1 MRKHTTPVQRRAFY
15 ELHQQGLSYPQIAE
29 QSDVSKECVR
39 YWCRRQRDG
48 GSCWTTYR
56 KEPTG
61 MLSHF
66 DGLVRYCVLRLRLE
80 HPHWGPG
87 RIGHHLGKRPSV
99 RGLALPSRAQIGRYL
114 HQWLRFHRPPHKKV
128 QDQRPDP
135 PLRVHQRWQLDFKI
149 AIALQDGTTVDLH
162 TIRDPVG
169 EACVGAAVY
178 LTKPVNMRT
187 KRVPMEDARS
197 TLRRSFA
204 LWGTLPQEVQT
215 DGESTLVV
223 RKGDAFPSTFTL
235 WLKGLGIT
243 HLVTHQVTDN
253 AEVERCHRTVNDYAI
268 VGHEMCSVAQ
278 LQSIL
283 DDTVQELTFELSSRA
298 QGCAGRTPFQAHPEL
313 VHPDRSFRPEHE
325 LASFD
330 LKRVDS
336 FLSTFSW
343 TRKVGALG
351 QICIGG
357 HHHYYHVGRAYAR
370 QTIQVRFDPAD
381 RHFVFYLP
389 SSEQEDSMPEIG
401 RRPARN
407 LQVEDLTGIIPW
419 PADLVPQQL
428 ALPLAFE
435 EG

>member
-1 MRKHTTPVQRRAFY
+1 
-15 ELHQQGLSYPQIAE
+15 
-29 QSDVSKECVR
+29 
-39 YWCRRQRDG
+39 
-48 GSCWTTYR
+48 
-56 KEPTG
+56 
-61 MLSHF
+61 
-66 DGLVRYCVLRLRLE
+66 
-80 HPHWGPG
+80 
-87 RIGHHLGKRPSV
+87 
-99 RGLALPSRAQIGRYL
+99 
-114 HQWLRFHRPPHKKV
+114 
-128 QDQRPDP
+128 
-135 PLRVHQRWQLDFKI
+135 VHQRWQLDFKI

-204 LWGTLPQEVQT
+204 LWRTLPQEVQT